1 VLTWEFSIPTPLFFP
16 SRHFFSPWLLPHAQQ
31 AKRREQGQPWRG
43 TLPASPGERLG
54 LGAFFPSATPAPSRA
69 RHLLWSELEQRARR
83 HPWRGTSA
91 TSPPTAMAPFPV
103 FQRLPC
109 SLLASRNSMAVELHS
124 SKLAVPSH
132 GQCPSPTQPFQVP
145 CALTS
150 KPSSSNGVLPSAAR
164 RPQLLSP
171 MAQQQTSI
179 AAHLLQ
185 TSAPAP
191 ISNPS
196 SLFSVEHAGYST
208 KCPAAVAGPPAFPLA
223 AVASTSS
230 SNLPCCALHR
240 RCSLGVR

>member
-1 VLTWEFSIPTPLFFP
+1 VAAGS
-16 SRHFFSPWLLPHAQQ
+16 LLLAPRPAVVSG
-31 AKRREQGQPWRG
+31 A
-43 TLPASPGERLG
+43 LPAPPGERLQQ
-54 LGAFFPSATPAPSRA
+54 GA
-69 RHLLWSELEQRARR
+69 
-83 HPWRGTSA
+83 G
-91 TSPPTAMAPFPV
+91 
-103 FQRLPC
+103 
-109 SLLASRNSMAVELHS
+109 ASRPPSSSPALLLLHGSELHS

-132 GQCPSPTQPFQVP
+132 GQCPSPAQPFRVP

-150 KPSSSNGVLPSAAR
+150 KPSSSNGVLPFAAR